1 MNRLQADE
9 RGLISRTTLLFVIIF
24 ALVGILIIDGSA
36 LLFSR
41 WQLSDAA
48 DAAAIDAAIAYAVN
62 HNESAAIQAAQATL
76 SDRDSSAVVD
86 ARKTKFDPTT
96 NTVTLVVKKDVST
109 IFVKHIGPLEKYT
122 HIEITSVGKPPA
134 A

>member
-1 MNRLQADE
+1 MRRLHRDE
-9 RGLISRTTLLFVIIF
+9 RGFVSRTILLIVIVF
-24 ALVGILIIDGSA
+24 ALLGILIIDGSA

-48 DAAAIDAAIAYAVN
+48 DAAAIDAAISYET
-62 HNESAAIQAAQATL
+62 HHSETTAIEAAQATL
-76 SDRDSSAVVD
+76 DDRGSGGAVLVK
-86 ARKTKFDPTT
+86 KTEFDRAT

-109 IFVKHIGPLEKYT
+109 FFVKHMGPLEKYT

-134 A
+134 G